1 MSARRRRPPAWKRWL
16 GAAGAFVLGAVL
28 LVAAWAKALD
38 PDAFAEQIRIEG
50 LEWGLSAA
58 ALAVLFVA
66 LEAGLGTAL
75 VLGMRRLWV
84 LAPAA
89 AMVALF
95 VFLTARTYWRFEQGL
110 IDETSACGCFGN
122 LVSRTPE
129 EALKQ
134 DLLLLV
140 PPLALA
146 FLGRGGGGWPKR
158 RLAVALVAAAGFGLL
173 AWRAPDLPLDNL
185 ATRLKPGAEV
195 RAFCAGSES
204 EASTRICLDA
214 LVPELE
220 EGEHLVVISELGDEA
235 LEAAMPELNAR
246 AGRAEG
252 PRLWLL
258 TPSGEE
264 ERRLFFW
271 RAGPRFEVRETPQ
284 ALLRPLYRKLP
295 RSFRVEDGRVT
306 ETWPGL
312 PETTPTP
319 VPAEPKS

>member
-1 MSARRRRPPAWKRWL
+1 MSARRRKPPAWKRWL
-16 GAAGAFVLGAVL
+16 GAAGAFFLGAVL

-38 PDAFAEQIRIEG
+38 PEAFAEQIRLEG

-66 LEAGLGTAL
+66 VEAGLGTAL
-75 VLGMRRLWV
+75 VLGVRRLGV

-146 FLGRGGGGWPKR
+146 FLGRSAGRWPGR
-158 RLAVALVAAAGFGLL
+158 RLAVALVAAAAFGLL
-173 AWRAPDLPLDNL
+173 AWQAPGLPLDDL
-185 ATRLKPGAEV
+185 ATRLKPGAQV
-195 RAFCAGSES
+195 RAFCAGAES
-204 EASTRICLDA
+204 EGSTRVCLDA
-214 LVPELE
+214 LAPELE
-220 EGEHLVVISELGDEA
+220 VGEHLVVISDLGNEA
-235 LEAAMPELNAR
+235 LEAAMPELNAL
-246 AGRAEG
+246 AGRPGG

-271 RAGPRFEVRETPQ
+271 RAGPAFEIRETPP
-284 ALLRPLYRKLP
+284 ALLRSLYRKLP

-312 PETTPTP
+312 PPPATEPP
-319 VPAEPKS
+319 PAEK